1 MITVDTKKGRNL
13 MAQSPRYDE
22 EFKKSL
28 ITLHNN
34 GSTQTALFKEY
45 GVSMSALGKW
55 IRMYS

>member
-1 MITVDTKKGRNL
+1 

-34 GSTQTALFKEY
+34 GSTQTALSKEY